1 MWTHVD
7 VPVVYSSTA
16 RVLYKRANLNYLTRS
31 NWRFDTVTVLLIVM
45 TIALI
50 LSEHSTPA
58 AVNTPSDDHHMDSR

>member
-16 RVLYKRANLNYLTRS
+16 RVLYRRANLNHLTRS
-31 NWRFDTVTVLLIVM
+31 NWRFDTVNVLLITM

-58 AVNTPSDDHHMDSR
+58 VNTPSDDHHMDSR